1 LKEAAAHRGFVGMNP
16 SRLLSRAA
24 LPAAGVIA
32 LLAAFILSAESSK
45 RGAPLLG
52 LALLLGVTAPLAAAR
67 DFVSS
72 YRPHRLQNGCLPETI
87 LFHDAYELRF
97 PEEKVE
103 IMLLELPDECGVL
116 FGHALAVFTEKGRL
130 YAWDFQM
137 GRLPLDTDAPADRA
151 ALRASVTRAYQK
163 ASRTFVSSARASKT
177 GRKACAM
184 VAGYLSAERKP
195 VRVSFTVDGG
205 GRREG
210 VAFMGFGLVWVYM
223 PDTGTAFC
231 HVTEPRP
238 YDQLIL
244 QALKTRFAGEIRC
257 AALTTGQPAAPKVF

>member
-1 LKEAAAHRGFVGMNP
+1 MSP
-16 SRLLSRAA
+16 SRLLSCIA
-24 LPAAGVIA
+24 LPASGVIA
-32 LLAAFILSAESSK
+32 LLAAFILSAESSR

-52 LALLLGVTAPLAAAR
+52 LALLLGVTAPLVAAR

-97 PEEKVE
+97 PDETVE
-103 IMLLELPDECGVL
+103 VMVLELPDESGVL
-116 FGHALAVFTEKGRL
+116 FAHALAVFSEKGRL

-137 GRLPLDTDAPADRA
+137 GRLPLETRASADRA
-151 ALRASVTRAYQK
+151 ALRASVTRAYQE
-163 ASRTFVSSARASKT
+163 ASRAFAPCPRASKT

-195 VRVSFTVDGG
+195 VRISFTVDGG
-205 GRREG
+205 GRRAG
-210 VAFMGFGLVWVYM
+210 VAFVGFGLVWVYM

-244 QALKTRFAGEIRC
+244 QALKTRFTGEIRC
-257 AALTTGQPAAPKVF
+257 AVLTTGQPAAPRVF